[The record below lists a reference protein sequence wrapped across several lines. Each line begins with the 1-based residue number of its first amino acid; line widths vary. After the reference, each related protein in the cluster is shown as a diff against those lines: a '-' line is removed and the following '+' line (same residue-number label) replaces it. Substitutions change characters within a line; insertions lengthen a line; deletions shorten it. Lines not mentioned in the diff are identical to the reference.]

1 MGSSRYK
8 IGDLVRACFTYF
20 EFYTYPYY
28 EDDDDLFYPWV
39 GVVVLVSYDK
49 VLFGDEP
56 LYEIVCT
63 DGYVRWYSEF
73 ELMLINKS

>member
-1 MGSSRYK
+1 VGSSRYK

-28 EDDDDLFYPWV
+28 EDDDLFYPWV

>member
-28 EDDDDLFYPWV
+28 EDVDLFYPWA